1 MRIAIASILL
11 VAVPAYGSPM
21 GPPAP
26 TESKTTPAQ
35 QAIALYRDEY
45 RHGFR
50 PCPQPS
56 RATEVVVC
64 GNGRGGS
71 ADRLPLPDERGPPDW
86 ARRPTGETP
95 SAAAALASASDPC
108 GPSCA
113 GSGAIDLIHASVMTV
128 QLIHGLIDP
137 EWASDYADSHHPE
150 PGRSGK

>member
-11 VAVPAYGSPM
+11 LAAPARAATM

-26 TESKTTPAQ
+26 AESKTTPAQ

-50 PCPQPS
+50 PCPAPTH
-56 RATEVVVC
+56 ANEVVVC

-71 ADRLPLPDERGPPDW
+71 AERLPLPDERGPPDW
-86 ARRPTGETP
+86 ARRPTGEAP
-95 SAAAALASASDPC
+95 SGVAALASASDPC

-113 GSGAIDLIHASVMTV
+113 GSGAVDLIRGSVMTV

-137 EWASDYADSHHPE
+137 EWASDYADSHHPQ
-150 PGRSGK
+150 PWRSGK